1 LIQQFVYSELSSSN
15 GFLKARACWVYSQFA
30 KFEMT
35 DEHLKYAMDA
45 MFQNLSD
52 NDLPV
57 RVNAAIALVRLLENH
72 PFGADLVRPGLG
84 QVIKIYLKLIDDIE
98 YDELIECL
106 KVIVTVFEQEIA
118 PYAVD
123 LCSKLSESFL
133 RLMES
138 SQYMNGKD
146 LEVDSETSLTAD
158 GLMTAIRRILGS
170 ISGNKALTNAYPQL
184 ELILEKPIQKALE
197 DPR

>member
-1 LIQQFVYSELSSSN
+1 
-15 GFLKARACWVYSQFA
+15 
-30 KFEMT
+30 
-35 DEHLKYAMDA
+35 
-45 MFQNLSD
+45 
-52 NDLPV
+52 
-57 RVNAAIALVRLLENH
+57 
-72 PFGADLVRPGLG
+72 
-84 QVIKIYLKLIDDIE
+84 
-98 YDELIECL
+98 
-106 KVIVTVFEQEIA
+106 
-118 PYAVD
+118 
-123 LCSKLSESFL
+123 
-133 RLMES
+133 MES